1 MSFLDMYK
9 QNQTIL
15 NEGLNDIH
23 TSWIGKIYD
32 VDNKKRTASVKFL
45 QKAVRT
51 LKNDVFQIAP
61 PDLTEVP
68 LLPIFS
74 SNDFEI
80 YVPYSNNDKVL
91 ITVLERP
98 FEEPFS
104 SNEISE
110 QQRFGRMEIAYS
122 VVVRSLPENMSSGTQ
137 NNAGKVQI
145 LNKKNGTSIILG
157 ENIEIT
163 GDVKITGKLEVSSD
177 ITTNSDVIAGGKTLL
192 THTNGGN
199 PVD

>member
-51 LKNDVFQIAP
+51 LKNDVFQTVP

-68 LLPIFS
+68 LLPVFS
-74 SNDFEI
+74 SNNFEI
-80 YVPYSNNDKVL
+80 YVPYSNDDKVL
-91 ITVLERP
+91 IIVLERP

-104 SNEISE
+104 SNEVSE

-122 VVVRSLPENMSSGTQ
+122 VVVRSLPENMSSETQ
-137 NNAGKVQI
+137 NNAEKIQI

-157 ENIEIT
+157 ESIEIT
-163 GDVKITGKLEVSSD
+163 GDVKINGSLNVSSD
-177 ITTNSDVIAGGKTLL
+177 ITSETDVIAGGKTLL
-192 THTNGGN
+192 THTNGGS

>member
-51 LKNDVFQIAP
+51 LKNDVFQTVP

-68 LLPIFS
+68 LLPVFS
-74 SNDFEI
+74 SNNFEI
-80 YVPYSNNDKVL
+80 YVPYSNDDKVL
-91 ITVLERP
+91 IIVLERP

-104 SNEISE
+104 SNEVSE

-122 VVVRSLPENMSSGTQ
+122 VVVRSLPENMSSETQ
-137 NNAGKVQI
+137 NNAEKIQI
-145 LNKKNGTSIILG
+145 LNKKNETSIILG
-157 ENIEIT
+157 ESIEIT
-163 GDVKITGKLEVSSD
+163 GDVKINGSLNVSSD
-177 ITTNSDVIAGGKTLL
+177 ITSETDVIAGGKTLL
-192 THTNGGN
+192 THTNGGS